1 MSNETVRIIIEHD
14 DAEGNRLSTLH
25 LTYPTMDNV
34 VANVLQLDLV
44 EGLAKQLRGYS
55 KDKAKALGLVWPEG

>member
-14 DAEGNRLSTLH
+14 DAEGNRLSTFH

-34 VANVLQLDLV
+34 SANMLQLDLV
-44 EGLAKQLRGYS
+44 EGLAEQLRGYA
-55 KDKAKALGLVWPEG
+55 KAKAKAIGLVWPEG